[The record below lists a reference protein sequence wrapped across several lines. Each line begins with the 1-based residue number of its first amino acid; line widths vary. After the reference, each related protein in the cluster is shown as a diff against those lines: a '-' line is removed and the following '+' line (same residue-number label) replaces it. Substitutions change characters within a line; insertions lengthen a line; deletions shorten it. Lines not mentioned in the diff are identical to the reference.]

1 MFRPIEVKVLTD
13 YHLWL
18 RYDDGAQGEV
28 DLADLA
34 GRGVFCAW
42 LDRKVFEAVHIDESG
57 ALAWPGNIDLCPD
70 AMYLR
75 LTGKTVAELFPGL
88 APASVDA

>member
-1 MFRPIEVKVLTD
+1 MFRPIEVKVLKD
-13 YHLWL
+13 YRLWL

-34 GRGVFCAW
+34 GCGVFRAW

-70 AMYLR
+70 SLYLR
-75 LTGKTVAELFPGL
+75 LTGKAPEEVFPRLKAAG
-88 APASVDA
+88 ADA